1 MVESLKARFII
12 ISAVALLAVVWLVPN
27 FVPEEKL
34 SWWPSKTRL
43 VYGLDIQGG
52 LHMVL
57 EARIDEVIQE
67 RLLRRGQRIKEIL
80 AKDQVFVEKLSLND
94 HPPYHLQIEM
104 KKAADLK
111 PLKDLLKKTEYS
123 THFRVLEV
131 SEKVLR
137 LSFYETR
144 IRELKEQTVSQSIE
158 VIRSRIDEF
167 GVSEPNISAQG
178 ESRILV
184 QLPGVKDSRK
194 AKELIKRT
202 AKLEFAVVDADFSEQ
217 TIRSLIK
224 EAETAGG
231 YFLGEKG
238 LSYREYIERMNRD
251 LKPHLKENQRLA
263 FEKAPGTL
271 SLQAGGGI
279 PYILDKNTGLKG
291 NQLEDAAVGFSQE
304 TNLPEVQFRFEPRGR
319 KIFADL
325 TGKIKGKQMAI
336 VLDEVVKSAPVVTE
350 KIPGNPRISLGSGDY
365 ESLLAEAEMIASTLR
380 SGALPATLMQLEEK
394 VVGPTLGQKS
404 VERGKTA
411 GIAGLL
417 LVIAFMMFHYRTLG
431 VVAGVSL
438 FANML
443 FLVALLTSF
452 SATLTL
458 PGIAGIILTIGMAVD
473 ANVIIFE
480 RIKEELQK
488 GAGLKLGLKEGFGQ
502 AFSAILDANIT
513 TAIVCAVLVYFGT
526 GPVRG
531 FAVTLFCGI
540 LTSLFTAVFLSRT
553 LLDTL
558 VIKRGLK
565 RV

>member
-1 MVESLKARFII
+1 MIESLRSRFII
-12 ISAVALLAVVWLVPN
+12 VGVVVLLAAVWLVPN
-27 FVPEEKL
+27 FVSEEKL
-34 SWWPSKTRL
+34 PWWPSKTRL

-52 LHMVL
+52 LHLVL
-57 EARIDEVIQE
+57 EANIDEVIQE
-67 RLLRRGQRIKEIL
+67 RLIRRGQRIKEIL
-80 AKDQVFVEKLSLND
+80 AKDRVSVDKLNLND
-94 HPPYHLQIEM
+94 SPPYHVQIEM
-104 KKAADLK
+104 EKASGLK
-111 PLKDLLKKTEYS
+111 SLKDLLKQTEYS
-123 THFRVLEV
+123 THFRVVEV
-131 SEKVLR
+131 SEKVLQ

-178 ESRILV
+178 ENRILV

-202 AKLEFAVVDADFSEQ
+202 AKLEFAVVDEDFPAEK
-217 TIRSLIK
+217 IHSLIK
-224 EAETAGG
+224 EAEKAGG
-231 YFLGEKG
+231 YFLGEGG
-238 LSYREYIERMNRD
+238 LSYREYIERINKD
-251 LKPHLKENQRLA
+251 LKSHLKENRRIA

-271 SLQAGGGI
+271 SLQAGGGK
-279 PYILDKNTGLKG
+279 PYVVDKNTGLKG
-291 NQLEDAAVGFSQE
+291 NHLEDAAVGFDQD
-304 TNLPEVQFRFEPRGR
+304 TNQPQVQFRFAPRGR

-325 TGKIKGKQMAI
+325 TGKIKGKQLAI
-336 VLDEVVKSAPVVTE
+336 ILDEVVKSAPVVTE

-380 SGALPATLMQLEEK
+380 SGALPATLRQLEEK
-394 VVGPTLGQKS
+394 VVGPTLGKKS

-411 GIAGLL
+411 GIVGLL
-417 LVIAFMMFHYRTLG
+417 LVVAFMMLYYKTLG
-431 VVAGVSL
+431 VVAGISL

-480 RIKEELQK
+480 RIKEELRK
-488 GAGLKLGLKEGFGQ
+488 GAGLKLGLREGFQQ

-526 GPVRG
+526 GPIRG

-558 VIKRGLK
+558 VTRWGLK